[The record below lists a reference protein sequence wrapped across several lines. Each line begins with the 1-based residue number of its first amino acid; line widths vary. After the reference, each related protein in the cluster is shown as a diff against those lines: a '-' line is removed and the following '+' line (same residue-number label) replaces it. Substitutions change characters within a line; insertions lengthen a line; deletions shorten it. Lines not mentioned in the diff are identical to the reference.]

1 MLVVENL
8 EAWEAKPTVPT
19 DPVTNKPFTSVGTA
33 RQPPTPR

>member
-19 DPVTNKPFTSVGTA
+19 DPMTGQPLRLPA
-33 RQPPTPR
+33 RLRE